1 MSSYDNFYDEIYSS
15 AIWAK
20 NLYKQ
25 NKNYRISIVLQNLNT
40 HIQKIERIFSDVFLS
55 EGDCKKD
62 MFNISSGL
70 SLGKTQLVSDAMTI
84 INTLYK
90 SLSINDY
97 INLFKSPYIEQGK
110 SFILFVLSERTD
122 DDGRR

>member
-1 MSSYDNFYDEIYSS
+1 MTIFMMKFTQ

-40 HIQKIERIFSDVFLS
+40 HIQKIERIFSDVFFCS
-55 EGDCKKD
+55 KVIAKKD

-84 INTLYK
+84 LNTLHK
-90 SLSINDY
+90 SLSINDF
-97 INLFKSPYIEQGK
+97 INLFKSPYIEQGNFF
-110 SFILFVLSERTD
+110 FI
-122 DDGRR
+122 